1 MAMICPR
8 WAIIGKN
15 YRWFHELGLDG
26 HTTQGYDDWASC
38 GLDNYLMQRLYW
50 DVEQDY
56 KAIIAD
62 YARARFG
69 AAATTMIEYYE
80 ILEARMNEIPDLYS
94 NEVWDN
100 HLILTPQVRQR
111 CRDALAKAQD
121 LAKTERARAHV
132 QTMLDLQR
140 STDAMCDAI
149 ELAHETGD
157 FGKAAKMIE
166 VCFEMRD
173 KLKSLYPNFMNAKRL
188 DDTWKA
194 QYATG
199 GIYNQYLEFD
209 KKIKESAASLCL
221 PRHWK
226 GMLDTRNRAYSLGYH
241 KPEVSVA
248 QLKDQDVTVCPDVK
262 YNTQR
267 EVAAFFYR
275 TEANVPAS
283 FKDKKVTI
291 FFPSIIARAVQI
303 WVNGTP
309 VEFDHRTHK
318 DTIWR
323 GPMTFWYNYD
333 HRQEFDVT
341 PHIRPG
347 KKNTIAFRVFKC
359 FDFGGTYRRVF
370 LLAE

>member
-1 MAMICPR
+1 
-8 WAIIGKN
+8 
-15 YRWFHELGLDG
+15 
-26 HTTQGYDDWASC
+26 
-38 GLDNYLMQRLYW
+38 MQRLYW

-209 KKIKESAASLCL
+209 EKIRESAASLCL

-262 YNTQR
+262 HNTQR